1 MLLQGVV
8 AFQEVLHAHP
18 WDKNFGTSGG
28 STKFFIIELSI
39 RNLNYIKFNKKD
51 KLNILTLHKKKKFY
65 TFLPSTKWKGKK
77 RQMKDKVR
85 SKIVE
90 MKEMKWEKV

>member
-18 WDKNFGTSGG
+18 WDKNFETSGG

-39 RNLNYIKFNKKD
+39 RNLNYTKFNKKD
-51 KLNILTLHKKKKFY
+51 KLNILTLHPKKKKKSFILSFY
-65 TFLPSTKWKGKK
+65 QQNEKAK
-77 RQMKDKVR
+77 RDR
-85 SKIVE
+85 CKI
-90 MKEMKWEKV
+90 K

>member
-18 WDKNFGTSGG
+18 WDKNFETSGG

-39 RNLNYIKFNKKD
+39 RNLNYTKFNKKD
-51 KLNILTLHKKKKFY
+51 KLNILTLHKKKSFILSFHQQNEKA
-65 TFLPSTKWKGKK
+65 K
-77 RQMKDKVR
+77 RDR
-85 SKIVE
+85 
-90 MKEMKWEKV
+90 

>member
-39 RNLNYIKFNKKD
+39 RNLNYTKFNKKD
-51 KLNILTLHKKKKFY
+51 KLNILTLHKKKKVLYF
-65 TFLPSTKWKGKK
+65 PSINKMK
-77 RQMKDKVR
+77 RQ
-85 SKIVE
+85 
-90 MKEMKWEKV
+90 KETDER